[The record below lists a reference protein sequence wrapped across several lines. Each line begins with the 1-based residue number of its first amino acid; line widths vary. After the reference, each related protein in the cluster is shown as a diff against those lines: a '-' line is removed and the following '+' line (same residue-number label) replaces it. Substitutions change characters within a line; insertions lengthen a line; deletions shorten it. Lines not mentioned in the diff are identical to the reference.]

1 LQQEAEA
8 EAAAEAPVAM
18 PRMPPDTGLDD
29 VQVMGAWNFTLQA
42 DTPLHWIRSGSLQ
55 KYHMRFCVRSHS
67 PSTCGLVFHAEADG
81 AGTDGVSFWIERRA
95 GRDGQEG
102 NRRYLLAGA
111 ALESKAIVTRAFPD
125 AGGEL
130 SEEVEVLLQG
140 FSGAIFLQDRKV
152 QLTFRTKHDRGS
164 LAFYNSTRSEV
175 NDDVNFSG
183 VRITAIRKGPLEV
196 AGFLHRREKAIG
208 STQDLASSSESA
220 AGHQIA
226 GSGALSPSAHG
237 QVQTLRGARVPGQ
250 WDTQRTPKRAT
261 SSVLRRSASESVLSR
276 SPGASASALHAST
289 RTPHGRRDHW
299 VPLAKNAHASEHA
312 LLKDATRPK
321 KSAAHTSCSDFI
333 AIER

>member
-1 LQQEAEA
+1 
-8 EAAAEAPVAM
+8 M
-18 PRMPPDTGLDD
+18 PADTGLDD

-67 PSTCGLVFHAEADG
+67 PSTCGLVFHTEADG

-95 GRDGQEG
+95 GRNNQEG

-125 AGGEL
+125 EGGEL
-130 SEEVEVLLQG
+130 SEDVEVLVQG
-140 FSGAIFLQDRKV
+140 YSGAIFLQDRKV
-152 QLTFRTKHDRGS
+152 QLSFRTKHDRGS
-164 LAFYNSTRSEV
+164 LAFYNSTQSEV

-196 AGFLHRREKAIG
+196 AGLLHRREKVIS
-208 STQDLASSSESA
+208 STKDSASGTDQA
-220 AGHQIA
+220 
-226 GSGALSPSAHG
+226 
-237 QVQTLRGARVPGQ
+237 QTLGGIRGPGQ
-250 WDTQRTPKRAT
+250 WDSQRSPKRAT

-276 SPGASASALHAST
+276 SPGFQAAT
-289 RTPHGRRDHW
+289 RTPHSRRDHW

-312 LLKDATRPK
+312 LLKDTTRPSK
-321 KSAAHTSCSDFI
+321 KGDGGDHTSCSDFI
-333 AIER
+333 KIGR